1 MKRWGILYWIQK
13 NLKLKMNR
21 MFENLPHPELLK
33 KTLKKGGDF
42 SELFFENSRKTTVV
56 LEDKKIDKIVCG
68 IQQGVGCRLIFG
80 FDSAYGFTNDL
91 SRQSLEELSRQVS
104 EAGQGNL
111 FDQSINLSNK
121 KSPVHFPIQIEPA
134 EIALE
139 EKIKKV
145 KEAEK
150 LAYGLDSRIV
160 QVRLNYSDLKRHVEI
175 SNSLGE
181 YAVNPATLTTFSV
194 SVTVQKEGELY
205 RGYHSLGGHVG
216 YELMSPE
223 KMEET
228 VRIAVQRALL
238 NLSAARAAGG
248 TMPVVIS
255 SEAGGTMVHEAVGH
269 GLEADLAGE
278 GLSVY
283 EGKIGQKVAS
293 DKVTVVEDPTL
304 PGKRGSYS
312 FDDEGVPSQKAV
324 LIEKGVLKNYL
335 HSRLT
340 AKKMGVNSNAHGR
353 RESYEYR
360 PIVRMANTMIVPG
373 NDDPEEI
380 IRSVEKG
387 LFVKMMGGGQV
398 NTVNGD
404 FIFEVSEGY
413 KIEHGQIGEPVRGAT
428 LTGNGPEILKTID
441 KVGNDLGFSIGT
453 CGKDGQGVPVADA
466 MPTVLI
472 PEMVVGGVVG

>member
-1 MKRWGILYWIQK
+1 
-13 NLKLKMNR
+13 
-21 MFENLPHPELLK
+21 MFENLPHAIILK
-33 KTLKKGGDF
+33 KTLGKGGDF
-42 SELFFENSRKTTVV
+42 AELFFENSRKVTIV

-68 IQQGVGCRLIFG
+68 IQQGVGLRLIFG

-91 SRQSLEELSRQVS
+91 SFRSLDQLASQVS
-104 EAGQGNL
+104 QAGFGKI
-111 FDQSINLSNK
+111 FDESINLTNK
-121 KSPVHFPIQIEPA
+121 KSVVCFPIQIEPTA
-134 EIALE
+134 IPLE
-139 EKIKKV
+139 EKIKRV

-150 LAYGLDSRIV
+150 LAYGLDARIV
-160 QVRLNYSDLKRHVEI
+160 QARLNYSDIQRHVEI
-175 SNSLGE
+175 SNSLGD
-181 YAVNPATLTTFSV
+181 YVVNPATLTTFSV
-194 SVTVQKEGELY
+194 SVTVQKDNELF
-205 RGYHSLGGHVG
+205 RGYHSLGGHAG
-216 YELMSPE
+216 YELMTPE
-223 KMEET
+223 KMEEV

-238 NLSAARAAGG
+238 NLSADRANGG

-283 EGKIGQKVAS
+283 KGKIGEKVAS

-304 PGKRGSYS
+304 PGKRGSYL
-312 FDDEGVPSQKAV
+312 FDDEGIPSQKAV
-324 LIEKGVLKNYL
+324 LIEKGILKNYL

-340 AKKMGVNSNAHGR
+340 AKKMGGSSNAHGR
-353 RESYEYR
+353 RESFEFR
-360 PIVRMANTMIVPG
+360 PIVRMANTMIAPG
-373 NDDPEEI
+373 NDDPAEI
-380 IRSVEKG
+380 IRSVDKG

-413 KIEHGQIGEPVRGAT
+413 RIEHGKIGEPVRGAT
-428 LTGNGPEILKTID
+428 LTGNGPEIIKTID

-472 PEMVVGGVVG
+472 PEMVVGGVVS